1 MGIHINKQTHLNS
14 KLQGLST
21 VLLLSMNHKLPV
33 LLKCA
38 ILGVIFIAER
48 EMRIKASRRGMMEKE
63 TINDKT
69 I

>member
-21 VLLLSMNHKLPV
+21 VLLPSMNHKLPV
-33 LLKCA
+33 LLKFA
-38 ILGVIFIAER
+38 KLGALFIAER
-48 EMRIKASRRGMMEKE
+48 EMRIKASRREMMEKE
-63 TINDKT
+63 IIKDKT